1 MTTAEQT
8 EAILIFSNPS
18 CHAENKTISTTADVC
33 EALIVFSV

>member
-8 EAILIFSNPS
+8 EDNLIFSNPS
-18 CHAENKTISTTADVC
+18 CHTEKNLSTMSDVC